1 VKEENKYSIQF
12 SGLAE
17 GKYQFEFQIS
27 KDLLEIYGQTE
38 INDMNIKVDA
48 LMEKTSR
55 HMAFVFHIEGVINV
69 QCDRC
74 LDYFDLELNFDNKL
88 HVIFGEETSDIT
100 DIDDRM
106 VLSRKEDKI
115 DLAKHFYDYINL
127 QIPLKK
133 IHSDDENGDSTCNKK
148 MLDNLEKFLGEQSPS
163 NKVDP
168 RWDKLKHLHN

>member
-1 VKEENKYSIQF
+1 MKEENNYSIQF

-17 GKYQFEFQIS
+17 GKHQFEFQIS
-27 KDLLEIYGQTE
+27 KDLLETYGQTE

-127 QIPLKK
+127 QMPLKK
-133 IHSDDENGDSTCNKK
+133 IHPDDENGDSTCNKK